1 MSYFLGTN
9 KTSTEKPEKITVK
22 EASFTNYIETPSTFS
37 KRVHFPWTD
46 GINKDIGI
54 PSTVITPEI
63 SLFMMNEAFTE
74 INNYVNAI
82 KTITSKVKKVLLCL
96 APFFV
101 NSEDHYKKII
111 SEKTSR
117 RNSLYQKIAEGTTS
131 KKDGDK
137 NVK

>member
-9 KTSTEKPEKITVK
+9 KTSTEKPEKITAK
-22 EASFTNYIETPSTFS
+22 EASFTNHVETPSTFS

-46 GINKDIGI
+46 GINRDIGV
-54 PSTVITPEI
+54 PSTVITPEF

-74 INNYVNAI
+74 INNYVKAI
-82 KTITSKVKKVLLCL
+82 KTITEKTKKVLMCV

-101 NSEDHYKKII
+101 NSESSYKKIM

-131 KKDGDK
+131 KKVGDK
-137 NVK
+137 NAN

>member
-9 KTSTEKPEKITVK
+9 KTSTEKPEKITAK
-22 EASFTNYIETPSTFS
+22 EASFTNHIETPSTYT

-46 GINKDIGI
+46 GINRDIGI

-63 SLFMMNEAFTE
+63 VMFMMNETFTE

-82 KTITSKVKKVLLCL
+82 ETISEKTKKVLLCL

-101 NSEDHYKKII
+101 TSDDDYKKITAQKI
-111 SEKTSR
+111 SR
-117 RNSLYQKIAEGTTS
+117 RNSIYQKIANNTTS
-131 KKDGDK
+131 K
-137 NVK
+137 

>member
-22 EASFTNYIETPSTFS
+22 EASFTMHIETPSTFS

-101 NSEDHYKKII
+101 NSDDSYKKII
-111 SEKTSR
+111 AEKTSR

>member
-1 MSYFLGTN
+1 MPYFLGTN
-9 KTSTEKPEKITVK
+9 NFDTTKPEQITAK
-22 EASFTNYIETPSTFS
+22 EASFTNHIETPSSFN

-54 PSTVITPEI
+54 PSTVVTPEI

-82 KTITSKVKKVLLCL
+82 KTITEKTQKVLLCI

-101 NSEDHYKKII
+101 KSDDSYKKILAQ
-111 SEKTSR
+111 KTSR
-117 RNSLYQKIAEGTTS
+117 RNSIYQKIAEGTTS
-131 KKDGDK
+131 KKES
-137 NVK
+137 

>member
-9 KTSTEKPEKITVK
+9 KTSTEKPEKITAK
-22 EASFTNYIETPSTFS
+22 EASFTNHIETPSTFS

-46 GINKDIGI
+46 GINKDIGM
-54 PSTVITPEI
+54 PSTAITPEL

-82 KTITSKVKKVLLCL
+82 ETITSKVEKVLLCL

-101 NSEDHYKKII
+101 NSDDSYKKII
-111 SEKTSR
+111 AEKTSR

>member
-9 KTSTEKPEKITVK
+9 KTSTEKPEKITAK
-22 EASFTNYIETPSTFS
+22 EASFTNHIETPSTFS

-82 KTITSKVKKVLLCL
+82 KTITSKVKKVLLCM

-101 NSEDHYKKII
+101 NSDSSYKKII
-111 SEKTSR
+111 AEKTSR